1 MAKPRM
7 SVQIST
13 ITDDYRI
20 NLSISSFHHLECPL
34 KYQLCGRHNEM
45 STSWISVAPSSFADA
60 DYVSLC
66 HSSWAS
72 GRGGTAAG
80 RRRLDPL
87 SLLPSTRRSFSS
99 CLFSRTHRPSAPPH
113 SDQGAAVLSSWWVCA
128 GSLKDLKPYPL
139 CADNSLPQS
148 DGSRPRS
155 VRRGNLHLPSSR
167 Y

>member
-13 ITDDYRI
+13 VTDDYRM
-20 NLSISSFHHLECPL
+20 NLSISLFHHLECPL

-72 GRGGTAAG
+72 GRGSTAA
-80 RRRLDPL
+80 DVV
-87 SLLPSTRRSFSS
+87 SIPSPFFPPPEGHFHLV
-99 CLFSRTHRPSAPPH
+99 CFPGPFDRPPPH
-113 SDQGAAVLSSWWVCA
+113 SDQGAAVLSSWWVGA